1 MSDIETEKAIALK
14 ERIVYELAISLGIDP
29 ELENLDDIIIPQF
42 DPTFV
47 QKCFDGPS
55 RYNIY
60 VALKRNYEVLK
71 KMKEN
76 ITNG

>member
-1 MSDIETEKAIALK
+1 MSDAEKAIALK
-14 ERIVYELAISLGIDP
+14 GRIVYELAISLGIDP

-42 DPTFV
+42 DSALE

-60 VALKRNYEVLK
+60 VALKKNYEVLK

-76 ITNG
+76 ITND